1 MVKFHIQKEP
11 LQPQFLGL
19 NIGTTGQAAGK
30 LKLCGLKLYLYLMG
44 NADGFTWTMNPAAYA
59 NWLGIEDYAKSG
71 RSVRKAID
79 DGIKDLVENGYIQK
93 VGDSYQISETACFMV
108 EEKEQIVPKNQS
120 SKSGTNCSSVVEA
133 KELKVPNSEQ
143 TVPLRSA
150 KGTKS
155 TDSGTNCSDLLKAFG
170 L

>member
-108 EEKEQIVPKNQS
+108 EEKEQNQS

-143 TVPLRSA
+143 IVPLRSA

-155 TDSGTNCSDLLKAFG
+155 TDCSDLLKAFG